1 MTVRRSRLLL
11 VLGALLVF
19 GAVNFSIWQKQQVLA
34 DGQIVLLKLAPVDPR
49 SLMQGDYMI
58 LRYDLADQLANRLAD
73 QLATQRNQPTGQ
85 LPPKGQLLI
94 EQNTQHVVTQ
104 AQLYR
109 GQPLQAG
116 QSLLNYRHKNGQIWL
131 GAESFFFQEGFAA
144 AYQVAE
150 YAELRVN
157 DQGHSVLV
165 GLYDAKLQP
174 IRPTPPKT
182 PPDTL

>member
-11 VLGALLVF
+11 VLGVLLVL
-19 GAVNFSIWQKQQVLA
+19 GAVNFSIWQKQQIVD
-34 DGQIVLLKLAPVDPR
+34 DGQIILLKLAPVDPR

-58 LRYDLADQLANRLAD
+58 LRYDLADQLADPLVE
-73 QLATQRNQPTGQ
+73 QRNQPTGQ

-94 EQNTQHVVTQ
+94 EQDAQHVVTQ

-116 QSLLNYRHKNGQIWL
+116 QYLLNYRHKNGQIWL

-144 AYQVAE
+144 AYQVAQ
-150 YAELRVN
+150 YAELRV
-157 DQGHSVLV
+157 DHQGHSVLV